1 MRARALLSA
10 GGAAIL
16 LLGSFAPTS
25 ASAEADTAPTT
36 EPPPAPETLVV
47 TQSTTLDADH
57 VGNVRI
63 DADGVVLDCAGHG
76 IKGPGAATGFD
87 GGIVFGD
94 RKDITIR
101 RCVVSGFAYNGIT
114 GSRSSNVR
122 IEGNTLTEN
131 ANHGVHLD
139 SVSLTVVSGNA
150 ARSNGA
156 LGFVITASKNVTIA
170 DNVATDQAKWG
181 GFSIAGTTASL
192 VVGNVATRN
201 AGGFI
206 VDDFENGLR
215 STGNT
220 ITRNTANDTGSGFIV
235 LHGSTGNT
243 FSGNTASRND
253 KDGFSAHSSG
263 NTYVGNTAN
272 LNRDGFNLYKAN
284 GNVLARNTANGNGQ
298 YGFVVFGG
306 SSDNVLV
313 RNTGL
318 RNGKKDAWEEGTG
331 TGDVWARNR
340 FRTTFG
346 L

>member
-16 LLGSFAPTS
+16 LLGSFTPVS
-25 ASAEADTAPTT
+25 ASAAADTAPAA
-36 EPPPAPETLVV
+36 PPETLFV

-63 DADGVVLDCAGHG
+63 DADGVVLDCAGHAV
-76 IKGPGAATGFD
+76 KGPGAATGFD
-87 GGIVFGD
+87 GGIVFAD

-101 RCVVSGFAYNGIT
+101 RCVISGFAYNGVF
-114 GSRSSNVR
+114 GSGTNVR
-122 IEGNTLTEN
+122 IEGNTLLEN
-131 ANHGVHLD
+131 AAHGMHLAGSVD
-139 SVSLTVVSGNA
+139 SIVIGNT
-150 ARSNGA
+150 ARANGA
-156 LGFVITASKNVTIA
+156 LGFVVTASKKVTVA
-170 DNVATDQAKWG
+170 DNVATDQTKWG

-192 VVGNVATRN
+192 VVANVATRN
-201 AGGFI
+201 GGGFI
-206 VDDFENGLR
+206 VDDFENGLP
-215 STGNT
+215 STSNT
-220 ITRNTANDTGSGFIV
+220 ITRNAATENGQGFIV

-243 FSGNTASRND
+243 FTSNTSNRND
-253 KDGFSAHSSG
+253 YAGFQAHSSG
-263 NTYVGNTAN
+263 NTYIGNIAN
-272 LNRDGFNLYKAN
+272 LNHDGFGIYKGN
-284 GNVLARNTANGNGQ
+284 GNVLARNTANGNTQ

-313 RNTGL
+313 RNTAL